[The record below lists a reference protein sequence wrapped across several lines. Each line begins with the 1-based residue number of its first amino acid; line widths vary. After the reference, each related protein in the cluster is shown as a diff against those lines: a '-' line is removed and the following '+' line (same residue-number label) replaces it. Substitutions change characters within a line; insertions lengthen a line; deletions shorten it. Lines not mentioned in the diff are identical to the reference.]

1 MLPVAL
7 FSLLTVLAI
16 GWMLY
21 INAKDRKQLEKQLE
35 RELLDDTDDEAARR

>member
-7 FSLLTVLAI
+7 FSLLTLLAI

-21 INAKDRKQLEKQLE
+21 INAKDRKQLE
-35 RELLDDTDDEAARR
+35 RELLDDADDEAAPR

>member
-7 FSLLTVLAI
+7 FSLLTLLAI

-21 INAKDRKQLEKQLE
+21 INAKDRKQLEQ
-35 RELLDDTDDEAARR
+35 ELLDDADDKAARR

>member
-7 FSLLTVLAI
+7 FSALTILVV

-21 INAKDRKQLEKQLE
+21 VNAKDRKRFEKQLE
-35 RELLDDTDDEAARR
+35 RALLDDADE